1 MNVHSGFD
9 YVVVGAGSAG
19 CALSYRLA
27 ESGARVALLEA
38 GGSDRSLPLRVPAAL
53 QHMDRKFNW
62 RYEAEPDASRN
73 GMVEYWAG
81 GRVIGGSSS
90 INGMV
95 FVRGN
100 AADYDQWEAAGCPGW
115 GYEEVLPYFKRLE
128 SYELG
133 GDPRYRGRT
142 GPQHVSRMRV
152 NHVLTDAFIEAAQQA
167 GHPYNDDYN
176 GQRQLGVAR
185 GQLTQKDGL
194 RHSVARAYLDRAR
207 RMKNFTLIKD
217 AFVRR
222 VRFSG
227 DRCTGVEYTVAGT
240 THTIDARR
248 EVVLCAGAIASPK
261 LLMVSGVGP
270 AETLERFGVDVV
282 HDASQVGRNLQEH
295 LYCTMQYAV
304 TERTLNRYFTP
315 RRMFDAAV
323 DFVMHRRGPL
333 TAAFAHVVLF
343 GSNGTEYPV
352 DYQTFMAPLGVTS
365 ESGDTDWQHTGA
377 AHDVNDIKLMKI
389 PAVTI
394 LPSIVH
400 SKARGEI
407 SIRSSNPE
415 DPPVIRH
422 EMLSN
427 ADDVA
432 MLLVAARNVRD
443 IMSSPAIKGYVRHEV
458 LPGDNVQTDEEWL
471 EYLRVH
477 AFRGEHPIG
486 TCRMGS
492 DTDAVVD
499 PRLRVQG
506 VEGLRVA
513 DASIMPNLPSGNTN
527 APTIMIGEKGAD
539 LILTGP

>member
-1 MNVHSGFD
+1 MNEHTEHD

-27 ESGARVALLEA
+27 ESGARVALVEA

-62 RYEAEPDASRN
+62 RYEAEPDPSRN
-73 GMVEYWAG
+73 GMVEHWAG
-81 GRVIGGSSS
+81 GRVVGGSSS

-100 AADYDQWEAAGCPGW
+100 AADYDAWEAAGCPGW
-115 GYEEVLPYFKRLE
+115 GYEQVLPYFKRME

-133 GDPRYRGRT
+133 GDPRFRGRT
-142 GPQHVSRMRV
+142 GPQRVSRMRV
-152 NHVLTDAFIEAAQQA
+152 EHILTDAFIEAAEQA
-167 GHPYNDDYN
+167 GHPYNEDYN
-176 GQRQLGVAR
+176 GERQLGVAR

-207 RMKNFTLIKD
+207 RMKQFTLVTN
-217 AFVRR
+217 AMVER

-227 DRCTGVEYTVAGT
+227 ERCTGVDYTVGGRSITAT
-240 THTIDARR
+240 ARR

-270 AETLERFGVDVV
+270 RATLEHHGVRVV
-282 HDASQVGRNLQEH
+282 HDASQVGQNLQEH
-295 LYCTMQYAV
+295 LYATMQYAV

-315 RRMFDAAV
+315 RRMFEAAT
-323 DFVMHRRGPL
+323 DFALHRRGPL

-343 GSNGTEYPV
+343 GSNGTSYPV
-352 DYQTFMAPLGVTS
+352 DYQTFFAPLGVTS
-365 ESGDTDWQHTGA
+365 DSGQTDWQHTGA
-377 AHDVNDIKLMKI
+377 AHDVNAVKLMKI

-394 LPSIVH
+394 LPSILH

-407 SIRSSNPE
+407 SIRSSNPT
-415 DPPVIRH
+415 DPPVIRYQV
-422 EMLSN
+422 LSHP
-427 ADDVA
+427 DDIA
-432 MLLVAARNVRD
+432 MLLVAARNVRE
-443 IMSSPAIKGYVRHEV
+443 IMSAPAIKEYVVREV
-458 LPGDNVQTDEEWL
+458 LPGEDIQTDEQWL

-492 DTDAVVD
+492 DADAVLD
-499 PRLRVQG
+499 PQLRVRG
-506 VEGLRVA
+506 VDGLRVA
-513 DASIMPNLPSGNTN
+513 DASIMPTLPSGNTN
-527 APTIMIGEKGAD
+527 APAIMIGEKGAD
-539 LILTGP
+539 LVLADS